1 LKILVRLQYDS
12 FSTPDCRIIPF
23 AVKKVM
29 VGGIEGVHFGVG
41 HFDAGRIEADSD
53 LSVWLW

>member
-1 LKILVRLQYDS
+1 
-12 FSTPDCRIIPF
+12 
-23 AVKKVM
+23 VKKVM